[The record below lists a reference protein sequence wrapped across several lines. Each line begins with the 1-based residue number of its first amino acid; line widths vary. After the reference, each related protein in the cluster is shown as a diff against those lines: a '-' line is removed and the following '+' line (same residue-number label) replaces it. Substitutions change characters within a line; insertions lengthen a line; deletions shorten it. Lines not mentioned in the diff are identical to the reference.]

1 MVAMSE
7 IKCKEEVENND
18 ERIRN
23 LIQFKVKNCLKSE
36 YRSTFIWIS
45 YSRNNTKLYKT

>member
-23 LIQFKVKNCLKSE
+23 LIQFKVKNMLKSK
-36 YRSTFIWIS
+36 FS
-45 YSRNNTKLYKT
+45 YSFFLNKL